1 MSFELDCV
9 KHEIFGGTYADL
21 PTASPAST
29 VIQGMTAAASAITP
43 TQAATPSPVA
53 TASAV
58 ISPTPTQPPEGKKEI
73 PGFEAVL
80 AILGLLAIQYIKSR
94 RRN

>member
-29 VIQGMTAAASAITP
+29 VTQGMTAAASAITP
-43 TQAATPSPVA
+43 TQAATTSPVA

-58 ISPTPTQPPEGKKEI
+58 IS
-73 PGFEAVL
+73 L
-80 AILGLLAIQYIKSR
+80 SR
-94 RRN
+94 LSSCPR